1 VGRRGDLLPRPAADD
16 HVDADRRRPRTQA
29 LADDFSSAK
38 YSTQALRAIND
49 AIADVL
55 RSARIPVREQI
66 AAVAVSAGTRTYALP
81 ANTLR
86 VLAVEDASGGLLEQ
100 LDATWI
106 DARGSDRG
114 APAGYA
120 LFGGTLTLYP
130 LPLGRHDADR
140 AHPADPV
147 RPRYGR
153 RGRSPP
159 TGIPDSYQDMLVAF
173 ARSRLFRFEDD
184 AEMSAFWRAEYER
197 DLRRLRGDMGMRAR
211 RGGARVPGMMRCAV
225 ARSWCRTSRAA

>member
-1 VGRRGDLLPRPAADD
+1 MQTAGDL
-16 HVDADRRRPRTQA
+16 VTQA

-86 VLAVEDASGGLLEQ
+86 VLAVEDVSGGLLEQ

-130 LPLGRHDADR
+130 LPSSDTTLT
-140 AHPADPV
+140 V
-147 RPRYGR
+147 RIQQIPSDLATGAEVFAA
-153 RGRSPP
+153 

-184 AEMSAFWRAEYER
+184 PEMSAFWRAEYER
-197 DLRRLRGDMGMRAR
+197 DLHRLRGDMGMRVSPR
-211 RGGARVPGMMRCAV
+211 RRKVPGMMR
-225 ARSWCRTSRAA
+225 AR

>member
-1 VGRRGDLLPRPAADD
+1 MQTAGDL
-16 HVDADRRRPRTQA
+16 VTQA

-114 APAGYA
+114 TPAGYA

-130 LPLGRHDADR
+130 LPSGDTTLT
-140 AHPADPV
+140 V
-147 RPRYGR
+147 RIQQIPSDLVSGAEVYAA
-153 RGRSPP
+153 

-173 ARSRLFRFEDD
+173 ARSRLFRYEDD

-197 DLRRLRGDMGMRAR
+197 DLRRLRGDMGMRAVPR
-211 RGGARVPGMMRCAV
+211 RRRVPGMMR
-225 ARSWCRTSRAA
+225 AR